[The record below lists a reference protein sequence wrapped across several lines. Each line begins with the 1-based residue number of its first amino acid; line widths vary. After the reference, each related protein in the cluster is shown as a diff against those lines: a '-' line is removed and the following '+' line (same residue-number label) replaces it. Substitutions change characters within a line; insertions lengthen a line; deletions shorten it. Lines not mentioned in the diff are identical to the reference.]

1 MSPCTRSCLAIVLV
15 LGSVPACAQILG
27 VQELGVEESATTPI
41 VEAGVDAREAA
52 SDSRSDSVLPPI
64 DASPDAEGGPAYK
77 RAFVTSARF
86 RGNMGGLAGV
96 DALCTN
102 AAASGGLGG
111 ATWMAWTSAGGMNA
125 IDRIVYPGR
134 YVRLDGTTIVS
145 TKAQLASGI
154 LLAPIDRTEKN
165 EKATGDAKVWTG
177 TRAEGTL
184 LANCSEWSRA
194 DNVLSGILGT
204 TGEWSGAST
213 LWTDDHGQPGL
224 PARACDYEAR
234 LYCFER

>member
-1 MSPCTRSCLAIVLV
+1 MSPCSRSCLAIVLV
-15 LGSVPACAQILG
+15 LGAVPACAQIIG
-27 VQELGVEESATTPI
+27 VQELGVEEAATTPI
-41 VEAGVDAREAA
+41 VEAGVDVREAA
-52 SDSRSDSVLPPI
+52 SDAGSEPVMPPI
-64 DASPDAEGGPAYK
+64 DASPDTEGGPTYK
-77 RAFVTSARF
+77 RAFVTSTRY

-96 DALCTN
+96 DALCAN
-102 AAASGGLGG
+102 AAASGSLGG
-111 ATWMAWTSAGGMNA
+111 VTWIAWTSAGGMNA
-125 IDRIVYPGR
+125 IDRIVFAGR

-165 EKATGDAKVWTG
+165 EKATGDSKVWTG

-184 LANCSEWSRA
+184 LANCSQWSRA

-204 TGEWSGAST
+204 TGEWSAAST